1 MQGHWAL
8 VLVLSGA
15 LVGCGGGGQGNG
27 AGEGPLDGGGA
38 DGLSPAGEGA
48 LSAAERDAL
57 LHMREEEKL
66 ALDVYDALDHYGNP
80 FVNVQA
86 SEQRHMDAM
95 LDLLDTYGLAD
106 PAADKGVGAFAS
118 GELQALH
125 DALVEQGAPSS
136 VDAFAVG
143 CAIEELDIH
152 DLEVAKA
159 QTTHADIAATYD
171 LLMLGSRNHLRAF
184 YGRLAGAGGS
194 YTPRYLDQAAFDA
207 IVQSPKER
215 PSTGR

>member
-1 MQGHWAL
+1 MKSRWASLL
-8 VLVLSGA
+8 VLVGA
-15 LVGCGGGGQGNG
+15 LGCGGGAQGNG

-48 LSAAERDAL
+48 LSPAERDAL
-57 LHMREEEKL
+57 LQMREEEKL
-66 ALDVYDALDHYGNP
+66 ARDVYAALDHYGNP
-80 FVNVQA
+80 FVNVQT

-95 LDLLDTYGLAD
+95 LELLDSYDLAD
-106 PAADKGVGAFAS
+106 PAADKGVGAFTS

-125 DALVEQGAPSS
+125 DELVAQGSPTSR
-136 VDAFAVG
+136 DAYSVG
-143 CAIEELDIH
+143 CAIEELDLH

-184 YGRLAGAGGS
+184 YGRLTSAGGS

-207 IVQSPKER
+207 IIQSPKER
-215 PSTGR
+215 PSMGR